1 MPCKSLYTT
10 YHSKMWEQFIHITVS
25 PLRIQSAKPKTHTH
39 KIWCSKSDAS
49 SPAADSLY
57 QLHRQFRTTSPS
69 DTKERSGGTQS
80 QQPTSTAI
88 LVQLDGCSFSP
99 KIDSTYFCKLPKDC
113 INCIPN
119 RCLRFLIKLYPVFE
133 CIWHYLPHMFGVCY

>member
-10 YHSKMWEQFIHITVS
+10 YHSKMWEQSIHITVS
-25 PLRIQSAKPKTHTH
+25 PLCIQTAKPKTNT
-39 KIWCSKSDAS
+39 KFDAQ
-49 SPAADSLY
+49 ADSLY

-119 RCLRFLIKLYPVFE
+119 RCLRFLLVLRVVSYVSDQVISS
-133 CIWHYLPHMFGVCY
+133 I